1 MEIVRAG
8 TVKPYE
14 APGHHGMTAF
24 ALQGR
29 DVTANEH
36 FWVGFSIF
44 LPGGGAEEA
53 ASTTEK
59 VYVVL
64 EGEITVVTEAEA
76 VGLRPMDSCRIAPG
90 ETRAIEN
97 RGHDVAKIL
106 VISSVAGLGSQ

>member
-8 TVKPYE
+8 TANPYA

-29 DVTANEH
+29 EVTANEH
-36 FWVGFSIF
+36 FWVGLSMF

-53 ASTTEK
+53 ASATEK

-64 EGEITVVTEAEA
+64 EGEITVVTEAET
-76 VGLRPMDSCRIAPG
+76 VGLKPMDSCRIAPG
-90 ETRAIEN
+90 ESRAIEN
-97 RGHDVAKIL
+97 RGHDVAKML
-106 VISSVAGLGSQ
+106 VISSVAGPGSQ